1 MSFYFI
7 LLGVFILIL
16 IIYYINNGVE
26 CFTNYT
32 PEQIQTLSTVEITAI
47 STNYNELKELY
58 SNGTS
63 PNGLLALQKKANIKM
78 AFDNIEKLLASSND
92 KYLLA
97 TIYYGNNKNN
107 ANYNETNYYNNN
119 YIIKYLDTINDEE
132 FGNLMMKVIEIILNA
147 TKDNNTNS
155 NSNKTNGDINLILT
169 DFNSLNDLY
178 SSVYIDKSFN
188 YEAKQ
193 EEISNITRKIMTNL
207 LLITTYS
214 YIYTSGIDLILNTTL
229 KRSYETSNLLEINN
243 NINSFKEKI
252 DILKNQLD
260 KTPSAVQSSVIQQQ
274 QNDVPLYQS
283 DLSMDKVKDDFS
295 NINNAFELIN
305 YTYKNKNFNEE
316 IFITNLLNVINK
328 AIDNISNYYQYNNE
342 YKNKVIAI
350 KNTSIKSILESDL
363 KNSYI
368 QNDNTRIETLKT
380 NFSDNINEIKNLII
394 SITTK
399 RTSNI
404 NNEACL
410 YNIIDAVSANN
421 YPINVS
427 NIPNCDKS
435 LFNDKDIV
443 INR

>member
-7 LLGVFILIL
+7 LLGIFILIL

-147 TKDNNTNS
+147 TKDNNINS
-155 NSNKTNGDINLILT
+155 YKTNGNIILILA
-169 DFNSLNDLY
+169 DFKNLNELY

-193 EEISNITRKIMTNL
+193 EEISNITRKIMTTL

-229 KRSYETSNLLEINN
+229 KRSYETNNLIEINN

-252 DILKNQLD
+252 DILKNQLEK
-260 KTPSAVQSSVIQQQ
+260 KTPSAVQSSIIRQQ
-274 QNDVPLYQS
+274 QNDEPLYQS

-305 YTYKNKNFNEE
+305 NTYKNKNFNEE
-316 IFITNLLNVINK
+316 IFIANLINVINTSL
-328 AIDNISNYYQYNNE
+328 DNISNYYQYNNE

-350 KNTSIKSILESDL
+350 KNTSIKSILESEL

-368 QNDNTRIETLKT
+368 QNDNARIEILKT
-380 NFSDNINEIKNLII
+380 NFFDNINEIKNLII

-404 NNEACL
+404 DNEACL
-410 YNIIDAVSANN
+410 YNIINAIKANN

>member
-63 PNGLLALQKKANIKM
+63 PTSVLALQKKANIKM
-78 AFDNIEKLLASSND
+78 AFDNIEKLLVSPND

-107 ANYNETNYYNNN
+107 TNDQNNYYNNN
-119 YIIKYLDTINDEE
+119 YIVKYLDTINDEE
-132 FGNLMMKVIEIILNA
+132 FGNLMMKVVEIILNA
-147 TKDNNTNS
+147 TKDNNS
-155 NSNKTNGDINLILT
+155 NGDINLILT

-214 YIYTSGIDLILNTTL
+214 YIYTSGIELILNTTL

-243 NINSFKEKI
+243 NINSFKEKL
-252 DILKNQLD
+252 DILKNQLE

-274 QNDVPLYQS
+274 RNDMPLYQS

-305 YTYKNKNFNEE
+305 YNYKNKNFTEE
-316 IFITNLLNVINK
+316 VFIANLINVINK
-328 AIDNISNYYQYNNE
+328 ALDNISNYYQYNNE
-342 YKNKVIAI
+342 YKNKVVAI
-350 KNTSIKSILESDL
+350 KNTSIKSIIEGDL

-404 NNEACL
+404 DNETCL

>member
-63 PNGLLALQKKANIKM
+63 PNGLLALQKKANIKT
-78 AFDNIEKLLASSND
+78 AFDNIEKLLVSSND

-132 FGNLMMKVIEIILNA
+132 FGNLMMKVIEIIMNA
-147 TKDNNTNS
+147 TKNNNS
-155 NSNKTNGDINLILT
+155 NAYKTNGDIILILA
-169 DFNSLNDLY
+169 DFKNLNELY

-193 EEISNITRKIMTNL
+193 EEISNITRKIMTAL

-229 KRSYETSNLLEINN
+229 KRSYETNNLIEINN
-243 NINSFKEKI
+243 NINSFKEKL
-252 DILKNQLD
+252 DILKNQLE
-260 KTPSAVQSSVIQQQ
+260 KSPSAVQSSIIQQQ
-274 QNDVPLYQS
+274 QNDEPLYQS

-305 YTYKNKNFNEE
+305 NTYKNKNFNKE
-316 IFITNLLNVINK
+316 IFIANLINVINTSL
-328 AIDNISNYYQYNNE
+328 DNISNYYQYNNE

-368 QNDNTRIETLKT
+368 QNDNARIEILKT
-380 NFSDNINEIKNLII
+380 NFFDNINEIKNLII

-404 NNEACL
+404 DNEACL
-410 YNIIDAVSANN
+410 YNIINAIKANN
-421 YPINVS
+421 YPINVGD
-427 NIPNCDKS
+427 IPNCDKS